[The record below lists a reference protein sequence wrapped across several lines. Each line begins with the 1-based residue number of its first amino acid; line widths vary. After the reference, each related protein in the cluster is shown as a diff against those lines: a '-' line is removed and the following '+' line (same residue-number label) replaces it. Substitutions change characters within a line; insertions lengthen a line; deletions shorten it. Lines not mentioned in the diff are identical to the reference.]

1 MENDFSDYVIYVDES
16 GDHGLVSIDQ
26 QYPIFVLVFCIFKKQ
41 DYLAT
46 VQKVQQ
52 FKFHHFGHDMVIL
65 HESDIRRDRGDFK
78 MLKSKERK
86 NVFINDITNIIED
99 ETFTVISA
107 IIDKNRLKQKYT
119 HANNPYHIALSFCIE
134 RAYLFLKENN
144 NSNKTTHIIFE
155 QRGKNEDDELELE
168 FRRVCGGSNYFN
180 EMLPFEFVKADKKSN
195 STGLQF
201 ADLLARPIG
210 LSKLKP
216 NQDNRAFKVVKKK
229 FRSHNGCTD
238 GYGLKVFP

>member
-52 FKFHHFGHDMVIL
+52 FKFCHFGHDMVIL

-86 NVFINDITNIIED
+86 NVFINDITNIIGD
-99 ETFTVISA
+99 ETFTVIS
-107 IIDKNRLKQKYT
+107 ISV
-119 HANNPYHIALSFCIE
+119 PLSD
-134 RAYLFLKENN
+134 AP
-144 NSNKTTHIIFE
+144 S
-155 QRGKNEDDELELE
+155 ELTWQQ
-168 FRRVCGGSNYFN
+168 
-180 EMLPFEFVKADKKSN
+180 A
-195 STGLQF
+195 
-201 ADLLARPIG
+201 
-210 LSKLKP
+210 
-216 NQDNRAFKVVKKK
+216 
-229 FRSHNGCTD
+229 H
-238 GYGLKVFP
+238 